1 MPLSILS
8 LKTENTKMLFNED
21 KNSVLILVSDNWEWD
36 QLANGTQ
43 YFVIFNCKF
52 KFSCYCKNLDFPLTN
67 CPVNFS
73 TYLKK
78 WSIVFFI
85 FVNCVQFSIF
95 FIRCILDCSFI
106 KISILINWWKNR
118 IDYTYENVYL
128 LVLVRLGTNSDL
140 LLINC
145 Q

>member
-1 MPLSILS
+1 
-8 LKTENTKMLFNED
+8 MLFNED

-43 YFVIFNCKF
+43 YLVIFNCKF
-52 KFSCYCKNLDFPLTN
+52 KFSCYSKNLDFPLTN
-67 CPVNFS
+67 CPVKFS

-95 FIRCILDCSFI
+95 FIRCIRDCSFI

-128 LVLVRLGTNSDL
+128 LVLVRLGTSSDL